1 MGRERGKHVK
11 GNFKEW
17 AVERKK
23 ERGEGRERREILDG
37 MPLRLALLTNLH
49 RYATGCWCWYG
60 TSTSTRIK
68 QCSICRGVGGL
79 TPLPTG

>member
-68 QCSICRGVGGL
+68 L
-79 TPLPTG
+79 FLE